1 MNSLKNQE
9 KEEAKHLE
17 PEEPIPVMGL
27 YVAENPKWYGR
38 PRPADK
44 DEEVCID
51 KEKGWAVPINKQ
63 ISCDVKTQIIEVIRE
78 FQDVFAYTV
87 NEMLGIDPQLMVHRL
102 NITNGHR
109 LVKQILRHQGV

>member
-51 KEKGWAVPINKQ
+51 KEKG
-63 ISCDVKTQIIEVIRE
+63 
-78 FQDVFAYTV
+78 
-87 NEMLGIDPQLMVHRL
+87 
-102 NITNGHR
+102 
-109 LVKQILRHQGV
+109 